1 MVENK
6 YKYLSQIDTPEDLRK
21 LKVTELPEV
30 CKELRHYILNVI
42 SVNPGHLGSSLGA
55 IELTVAMHYVFDTPN
70 DNIVWDVGHQTY
82 AHKILTGRKNKFDT
96 IRKYGGISGFPKISE
111 SEYDNFGT
119 GHASTSISAALGMA
133 MAAYH
138 KGNINQNHIAF
149 IGDGSIGGGM
159 AFEAM
164 NNAGATKANL
174 LIILNDNGISID
186 KSVGALKDAL
196 LRMSTSKQ
204 YNNFR
209 ERVWKFFSQNSD
221 EQNKN
226 FVLRQIKRNLKSS
239 ILDEGNLFEALGLRY
254 FGPTDGHNV
263 IELVEILS
271 NLKNIN
277 GPKLLHCITVKGKG
291 YSKAEN
297 DQVRFH
303 APGVFDISTGEPCS
317 VTNTNTNQPPKY
329 QEVFGSTLVK
339 LAENNKKIVGITP
352 AMPTGS
358 SLCMMMDKY
367 PDRAYDVGI
376 CEEHAVTFAA
386 GLAEKGMKPYCV
398 IYSTFLQ
405 RSFDQIIHDVA
416 LQKEPVVFCID
427 RGGLV
432 GEDGPTHH
440 GVFDLSYLRL
450 IPNMIISSP
459 MDEKELQD
467 LMYTAQFV
475 DQPMAIRYPRDRGQF
490 VDWEK
495 DFEKIEIGK
504 GRLISRG
511 EDIAILSIGPV
522 GNEVQNAIKTLK
534 EKGITPSH
542 YDVRFLKPLDKDLI
556 LDACTN
562 HKNIITIEDG
572 TTIGGL
578 GSSILEFISE
588 NNLTCKVKRMGIPD
602 KFIDHGSLKE
612 LRKLCK
618 IDKDAIVEAVI
629 GMASQM

>member
-1 MVENK
+1 MVEKK
-6 YKYLSQIDTPEDLRK
+6 YKYLLEIDSPEDLRK

-30 CKELRHYILNVI
+30 CKEIRDYILNVI

-55 IELTVAMHYVFDTPN
+55 IELTVAIHYVFDTPN

-82 AHKILTGRKNKFDT
+82 AHKILTGRKKQFST
-96 IRKYGGISGFPKISE
+96 IRKFGGISGFPKTSE
-111 SEYDNFGT
+111 SKYDDFGT

-138 KGNINQNHIAF
+138 QGNTKQSHIAF

-164 NNAGATKANL
+164 NNAGASKANL

-186 KSVGALKDAL
+186 KSVGGLKDYL

-209 ERVWKFFSQNSD
+209 DRVWRMFSKNS
-221 EQNKN
+221 EGPNKK

-271 NLKNIN
+271 KLKNLN
-277 GPKLLHCITVKGKG
+277 GPRILHCITVKGKG
-291 YSKAEN
+291 YSKAED

-303 APGVFDISTGEPCS
+303 APGVFDLSTGEPCS
-317 VTNTNTNQPPKY
+317 VPNANQTPKY
-329 QEVFGSTLVK
+329 QEVFGKTLIK
-339 LAENNKKIVGITP
+339 LADKNDKIVGITP

-358 SLCMMMDKY
+358 SLCLMMDKY
-367 PDRAYDVGI
+367 PDRVYDVGI

-386 GLAEKGMKPYCV
+386 GLAAKGMKPYCV

-405 RSFDQIIHDVA
+405 RAYDQIIHDVA
-416 LQKEPVVFCID
+416 LQKLPVVFCID

-450 IPNMIISSP
+450 IPNIIISSP

-475 DQPMAIRYPRDRGQF
+475 DLPMSIRYPRDRGEF

-504 GRLISRG
+504 GRLITKG
-511 EDIAILSIGPV
+511 ENIAILSIGPI
-522 GNEVQNAIKTLK
+522 GNEVEKAIKILN
-534 EKGITPSH
+534 EKGINPSH
-542 YDVRFLKPLDKDLI
+542 YDVRFLKPLDNDLI
-556 LDACTN
+556 LEACTN

-572 TTIGGL
+572 TIIGGL
-578 GSSILEFISE
+578 GSAILEFISD
-588 NNLTCKVKRMGIPD
+588 NNLKCKVTRMGIKD
-602 KFIDHGSLKE
+602 QFIDHGSLKE

-618 IDKDAIVEAVI
+618 IDKDAIVETCI
-629 GMASQM
+629 NLSNN